1 MEDLEGEMTNST
13 RPVVF
18 LRETK
23 RDRDR
28 DRERETERERP
39 NQAPRCSRAVPR
51 EPVWVRRQT
60 FGMRLAGVV
69 MASRR

>member
-18 LRETK
+18 L
-23 RDRDR
+23 
-28 DRERETERERP
+28 RETERERP

>member
-28 DRERETERERP
+28 GRERLRERP

-51 EPVWVRRQT
+51 DPDGVRRQT
-60 FGMRLAGVV
+60 FGTRLAGVV
-69 MASRR
+69 MASGR